1 MSERKLEKKLIAAYD
16 KMVERVTLVL
26 DDAEQQ
32 VSPPLSKV
40 VDNAKQRAIDL
51 KELTRDE
58 ADKLSNYVHRDL
70 NSLTEHISQAGQD
83 FKTWFDFDL
92 QLVQDRLMD
101 AFAKVADRTSI
112 QLANLA
118 SQAKHYQEYH
128 TGEIVSLGTLT
139 CQSCEHLLSFK
150 KTSKIPPCPHCH
162 KTIFT
167 RVKQR

>member
-1 MSERKLEKKLIAAYD
+1 MSEQKLEKKLIAAYD
-16 KMVERVTLVL
+16 KMIERVILAL

-32 VSPPLSKV
+32 VLPPLSKV

-58 ADKLSNYVHRDL
+58 ADKLSNYVNRDL
-70 NSLTEHISQAGQD
+70 SSLTEHLSETGQD

-92 QLVQDRLMD
+92 QLVQDRVLD

-118 SQAKHYQEYH
+118 SQAKHSLEYH
-128 TGEIVSLGTLT
+128 TGEIVGIGTLT
-139 CQSCEHLLSFK
+139 CQSCEHLLNFK
-150 KTSKIPPCPHCH
+150 KTSRIPPCPHCH
-162 KTIFT
+162 KTVFT
-167 RVKQR
+167 RAKQR